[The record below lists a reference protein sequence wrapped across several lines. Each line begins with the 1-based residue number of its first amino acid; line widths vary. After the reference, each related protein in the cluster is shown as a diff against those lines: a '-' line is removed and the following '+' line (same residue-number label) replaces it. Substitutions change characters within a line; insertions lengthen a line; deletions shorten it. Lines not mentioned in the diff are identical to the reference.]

1 MKWEPSCGDGQA
13 DFDFRRRLDF
23 VIDLRGFLIAIDADE
38 NLLSSEGFPFA
49 WDSGMLTGGG
59 VSINKYAPDG
69 AYLWSVPIHPP
80 VTGNFDHPGYVLG
93 LGTDQAGNVY
103 AAGIYRDTLYL
114 PPDTLVQFPLEAPQ
128 YVGDV
133 FLASYDPDGQ
143 LRWSRRIGGPR
154 HDVMAVWRE
163 HRGAFDVDP
172 EGNTYLGSFYS
183 RGATFGEG
191 HPNELTI
198 SEDAFA
204 IVSYDAEGSFRWI
217 RTHDDLGITDNAG
230 PYLLAV
236 DAEGSVFV
244 DWNVEGTGDISTVVV
259 GDTTFTDPD
268 HGGEFIIKVSPDG
281 ELLWARQIE
290 SDGNEWVNGMATDA
304 RGHLYITGNFDG
316 SYLRLE
322 NVVFEKSIEQDRE
335 DSYVAHYDPD
345 GRLLW
350 AEHIGGDG
358 IERAMSIA
366 ASASGDVYVM
376 GEFLE
381 GTMRLGGETY
391 TPEGYDNF
399 FLVKFGAETITSV
412 EGDVGT
418 GTSGLQLENFP
429 NPFSKRT
436 TIRYVIDEP
445 GHVRLSIYDL
455 LGRKVAV
462 LEDGMRQAGTHEITF
477 DGSGL
482 SSGTY
487 IYRLETAGRHA
498 ARSIVRVE

>member
-1 MKWEPSCGDGQA
+1 RRSSDLIDIDGN
-13 DFDFRRRLDF
+13 
-23 VIDLRGFLIAIDADE
+23 V
-38 NLLSSEGFPFA
+38 LSSEGFPFA

-69 AYLWSVPIHPP
+69 AHLWSVPIHPP

-93 LGTDQAGNVY
+93 LGADQAGNVY
-103 AAGIYRDTLYL
+103 AAGMYRDTLYL
-114 PPDTLVQFPLEAPQ
+114 PPDTLVQFPLEAPR

-163 HRGAFDVDP
+163 HRGAFDVDL

-191 HPNELTI
+191 QPNELTI

-217 RTHDDLGITDNAG
+217 RTHEDLGISDNAG

-236 DAEGSVFV
+236 DAEGNVFV
-244 DWNVEGTGDISTVVV
+244 DWHVDGTGGVNTVIV
-259 GDTTFTDPD
+259 GDTTFTDPAN
-268 HGGEFIIKVSPDG
+268 GGEFIIKVSPEG

-304 RGHLYITGNFDG
+304 RGHLYVTGNFDG

-322 NVVFEKSIEQDRE
+322 DVVFEKSIYGERE

-358 IERAMSIA
+358 IERTMSIA
-366 ASASGDVYVM
+366 AGASGDVYVT
-376 GEFLE
+376 GEFFE

-399 FLVKFGAETITSV
+399 FLVIFGAETITSV
-412 EGDVGT
+412 EAGAGP

-429 NPFSKRT
+429 NPFSKST

-445 GHVRLSIYDL
+445 GHVRLSVYDL

-462 LEDGMRQAGTHEITF
+462 LEDGMRQAGTHEIRF

-482 SSGTY
+482 PPGSY